1 MRLWAASF
9 GQRLKCD
16 LFIFFPS
23 KLHRYLIKQIAAED
37 KERPCKPIVCSAKG
51 NLWLFCGMILTSV
64 TLFCFFLFFFFMSIL
79 AMKADREN

>member
-1 MRLWAASF
+1 MIY
-9 GQRLKCD
+9 
-16 LFIFFPS
+16 LFFFPS
-23 KLHRYLIKQIAAED
+23 KLHQYLIKQIAAED

-64 TLFCFFLFFFFMSIL
+64 TLFCFFLFFFMSIL

>member
-51 NLWLFCGMILTSV
+51 NLWLFLWNDSHLCD
-64 TLFCFFLFFFFMSIL
+64 TLLLFPFFFFMSIL

>member
-1 MRLWAASF
+1 MIY
-9 GQRLKCD
+9 
-16 LFIFFPS
+16 LFFFPS

-51 NLWLFCGMILTSV
+51 NLWLFLWNDSHLCH
-64 TLFCFFLFFFFMSIL
+64 TLLLFPFFFFMSIL